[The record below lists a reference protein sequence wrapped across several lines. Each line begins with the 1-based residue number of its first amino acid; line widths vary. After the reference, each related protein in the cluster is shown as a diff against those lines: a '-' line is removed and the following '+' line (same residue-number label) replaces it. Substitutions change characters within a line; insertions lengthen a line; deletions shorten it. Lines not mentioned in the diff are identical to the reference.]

1 MKVRLTTDM
10 LRLRLDQSDVDALT
24 SSGSVAFGLPLSNGT
39 LRCMLRMDAAAD
51 VLTASLTERAITVIL
66 PASQARRWIVS
77 DAVSL
82 EGQIDGDATPTRI
95 LVEKD
100 LGCRHT
106 DDAPDA
112 AANPQ
117 MFDHLR
123 DASGTKAGT
132 EAGTETT
139 TESV

>member
-1 MKVRLTTDM
+1 MKVRLTANM
-10 LRLRLDQSDVDALT
+10 LRLRLNRSDVDTLS
-24 SSGSVAFGLPLSNGT
+24 SSGAVEVTLPMANAALRCT
-39 LRCMLRMDAAAD
+39 LRVDATAD
-51 VLTASLTERAITVIL
+51 ALSASLAESTVMVTL
-66 PASQARRWIVS
+66 PADQAHRWIAS

-82 EGQIDGDATPTRI
+82 DGQIDAAGTSTRI

-112 AANPQ
+112 ASDP

-123 DASGTKAGT
+123 DEPG
-132 EAGTETT
+132 

>member
-1 MKVRLTTDM
+1 MKVRLTADM
-10 LRLRLDQSDVDALT
+10 LRLRLDQPDVDALS

-39 LRCMLRMDAAAD
+39 LRCILRVDSAAD
-51 VLTASLTERAITVIL
+51 ALSASLAEGAITVTL
-66 PASQARRWIVS
+66 PADQAHRWIAS

-123 DASGTKAGT
+123 DASGTEAGT
-132 EAGTETT
+132 EAT